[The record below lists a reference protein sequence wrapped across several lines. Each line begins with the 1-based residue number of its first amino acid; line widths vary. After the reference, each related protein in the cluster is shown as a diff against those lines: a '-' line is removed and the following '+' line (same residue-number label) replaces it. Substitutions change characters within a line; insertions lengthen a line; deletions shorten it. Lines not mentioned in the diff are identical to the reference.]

1 MGRRETETGVGR
13 DGDEEARSQSARHLL
28 YKLAL
33 PALTSPV
40 GIFISSLRLRSV
52 KVLHPSLAAPSLT
65 LRLLTLSISS
75 RVRKIDLF
83 FPLLFGVSSP
93 ATLNPLP
100 SMAVHGSTF
109 HKLTACEAIA
119 CERISYFSLLLTDRS
134 RSRESEYSLENGEES
149 FGEQ

>member
-33 PALTSPV
+33 AALTSPV

-52 KVLHPSLAAPSLT
+52 KVLHPSLADPSLT

-75 RVRKIDLF
+75 RVRKMDLF

-100 SMAVHGSTF
+100 SMAAVHGSTF
-109 HKLTACEAIA
+109 HKLTAFLT
-119 CERISYFSLLLTDRS
+119 CERNISYFSLLLTDRTIKIA
-134 RSRESEYSLENGEES
+134 
-149 FGEQ
+149 